1 MLIAV
6 STAVI
11 AAGCTTQ
18 NHPGPATDVRTLLSP
33 DGNMQM
39 TFQLAADG
47 TPQYSLNY
55 GEKKVILPSDLGFE
69 FRGTVKATELS
80 WEPDGA
86 IGKKDA
92 LPSNSFHDG
101 FELESAETSSFD
113 ETWDPVWGEEAQS
126 GDGGLHCN
134 GGGKCKTVRSG

>member
-6 STAVI
+6 SAAVL
-11 AAGCTTQ
+11 AAGCTAQ

-39 TFQLAADG
+39 TFQLASDG
-47 TPQYSLNY
+47 TPQYSLSY

-69 FRGTVKATELS
+69 LRGTVKATELA
-80 WEPDGA
+80 WESDGS

-92 LPSNSFHDG
+92 LPANSFHDG

-113 ETWDPVWGEEAQS
+113 ETWGACM
-126 GDGGLHCN
+126 GRGGTDTQQLQ
-134 GGGKCKTVRSG
+134 